1 MYELTILTVAIVT
14 LIALALLVAVFLIGR
29 LFGTMT
35 REHTY
40 LQDRLTEQEQRIAE
54 LTSNN
59 RVHTHSTVAGIEDAQ
74 AVGLDLVLKIQ
85 SLETELAAARAR
97 AEQQLSILGIVRQ
110 SPSSYDSNRPAGNR
124 PQGWNS

>member
-1 MYELTILTVAIVT
+1 MSELTILTVAIVT

-124 PQGWNS
+124 PQGWKS

>member
-1 MYELTILTVAIVT
+1 MAEL
-14 LIALALLVAVFLIGR
+14 LIALSGITLLAGVFFAGRLIGSMTER
-29 LFGTMT
+29 LADQS
-35 REHTY
+35 RHIAQ
-40 LQDRLTEQEQRIAE
+40 LEQQIANHHPE
-54 LTSNN
+54 P

-85 SLETELAAARAR
+85 TLETELAAARAR